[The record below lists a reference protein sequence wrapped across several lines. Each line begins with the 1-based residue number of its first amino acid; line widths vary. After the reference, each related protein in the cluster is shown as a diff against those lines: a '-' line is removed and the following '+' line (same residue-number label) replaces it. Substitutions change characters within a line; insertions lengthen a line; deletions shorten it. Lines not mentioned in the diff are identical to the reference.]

1 VNPHSIPPK
10 TTPPFTNGH
19 HETPLAASGVSL
31 HRPPPQPQVTTFPVD
46 LPLRGLGPWL
56 YGLQRFQLGGLP
68 VARYIAAP
76 WLALALL
83 AALGILPGHWIT
95 ISVALLLW
103 IGQIALMLR
112 YQRQRYVTF
121 SAAPLPVL
129 NDVPLDPTEKL
140 AIYATGLLSV
150 EGRYQ
155 QYTVLPGFYRTF
167 ATGEHALLCLV
178 QDRKWL
184 GMLNWPPEETGMWY
198 AFINPADIEHLTW
211 GSLRFGAND
220 HPALAVEY
228 RLEIPPGPRR
238 KRTEIRQEMLYLS
251 SPNRQEMQRIFV
263 DLLTNLPAD
272 RIVTPLSAT

>member
-1 VNPHSIPPK
+1 MNPHSIPPK

-19 HETPLAASGVSL
+19 HETPLEASGVSL
-31 HRPPPQPQVTTFPVD
+31 HRPPPQRETTTFPVD

-56 YGLQRFQLGGLP
+56 YGFQRFQLGGLP

-76 WLALALL
+76 WLAVALL
-83 AALGILPGHWIT
+83 AALGIVPGRWIT
-95 ISVALLLW
+95 LGIALLLW
-103 IGQIALMLR
+103 LGQLALMLR

-121 SAAPLPVL
+121 AAAPLPAL
-129 NDVPLDPTEKL
+129 NDVPLDTTEKV

-178 QDRKWL
+178 QNRKWL
-184 GMLNWPPEETGMWY
+184 GMLSWPPEETGMWY
-198 AFINPADIEHLTW
+198 AFIHPSDIERLTW
-211 GSLRFGAND
+211 GNLRFGD
-220 HPALAVEY
+220 HDYPALAIEY

-238 KRTEIRQEMLYLS
+238 KRTEIRQETLYLS
-251 SPNRQEMQRIFV
+251 SPNLQDLQRVFV
-263 DLLTNLPAD
+263 DLLTNLPQD
-272 RIVTPLSAT
+272 RIVTPQSAT